1 MESLPNEL
9 RRVILQHLPISD
21 LKSIR
26 RASKSWSI
34 LGQEYLLAPIFRTLP
49 HRPDTLHLKGIS
61 THPAFN
67 HRIQSIHFNHGEV
80 NEYSGRHNS
89 YFLQY
94 LMVPEER
101 LTQQYAAWKAYEH
114 FKQLT
119 NTYLPTSCD
128 EDMLTEIFA
137 NLPNLTSLKISL
149 MLCPFIKWDPEVPE
163 LLVNIWGFPST
174 RLLPRVATVE
184 RMTSIMNAIA
194 ANSATLT
201 INSLSHDRLPFEF
214 FFQNQKKMAVISTSF
229 RNLTTL
235 ELLIEYSDLPN
246 DTHAA
251 QAFSNLR
258 KCLRAAPL
266 LKDLSLGFQGRR
278 KVDIA
283 PLLASFAADEY
294 TFLHLSTLQLQGMIT
309 TETDLCDFLVR
320 QKSTLTRVIL
330 GGPGVVAV
338 RQPANGGI
346 FLDTGS
352 WKGLVS
358 RLSEELKLDKAG
370 ACVVLLQGDLKGL
383 ESGERWVFEKAVAA
397 REAMGE
403 ERHEEEVG
411 VGEDELIIMDESDAP
426 WPV

>member
-1 MESLPNEL
+1 METLPNEL
-9 RRVILQHLPISD
+9 RRVILWHLPVQD

-26 RASKSWSI
+26 RTSKSWAI

-67 HRIQSIHFNHGEV
+67 HRIHAIHFNHGEV

-101 LTQQYAAWKAYEH
+101 LTQQYAAWEAYEH

-128 EDMLTEIFA
+128 EDTLTEIFA
-137 NLPNLTSLKISL
+137 NLPNLTTLKINL
-149 MLCPFIKWDPEVPE
+149 MLCPFIKWDPRVPD
-163 LLVNIWGFPST
+163 LLANIWIFPST

-184 RMTSIMNAIA
+184 RMSSIMNAIA
-194 ANSATLT
+194 ANSATLSIT
-201 INSLSHDRLPFEF
+201 SFSHDRLPFEF
-214 FFQNQKKMAVISTSF
+214 FFQNQRKMALISSAF

-235 ELLIEYSDLPN
+235 VLLLEYSDLPN
-246 DTHAA
+246 DTHAT
-251 QAFSNLR
+251 QAFTNLG
-258 KCLRAAPL
+258 KCLRSAPL
-266 LKDLSLGFQGRR
+266 LKHLSLGFQGRR

-294 TFLHLSTLQLQGMIT
+294 TFPHLSTLQLQGMIS
-309 TETDLCDFLVR
+309 TETDLCGFLIR
-320 QKSTLTRVIL
+320 QKPTLTLVTI
-330 GGPGVVAV
+330 GGEGVKAV

-352 WKGLVS
+352 WKGFVS
-358 RLSEELKLDKAG
+358 RLSEDLDLDKAG
-370 ACVVLLQGDLKGL
+370 ACVVFLQGDLKGL
-383 ESGERWVFEKAVAA
+383 ESGERWVFEKAVEA
-397 REAMGE
+397 REAVGE
-403 ERHEEEVG
+403 ERHEEG
-411 VGEDELIIMDESDAP
+411 LGDGELIIMDESDAP
-426 WPV
+426 WPL

>member
-1 MESLPNEL
+1 MEMLPNEL
-9 RRVILQHLPISD
+9 RRVILWHLPVKD

-26 RASKSWSI
+26 QTSKSWAI
-34 LGQEYLLAPIFRTLP
+34 LGQEYLLAPVFRALP

-61 THPAFN
+61 SHPAFN
-67 HRIQSIHFNHGEV
+67 HRIHSIHFNHGEV

-101 LTQQYAAWKAYEH
+101 LTQQYATWEAYEH

-128 EDMLTEIFA
+128 ETTLTEIFA
-137 NLPNLTSLKISL
+137 NLPNLTSLKINL
-149 MLCPFIKWDPEVPE
+149 MLCPFIKWDPNVPD
-163 LLVNIWGFPST
+163 LLANIWIFPST

-184 RMTSIMNAIA
+184 RMSSIMNAVA
-194 ANSATLT
+194 ANSATLS

-214 FFQNQKKMAVISTSF
+214 FFQNQKKMAVISTAF
-229 RNLTTL
+229 KNLTTL
-235 ELLIEYSDLPN
+235 ELLLEYSDLPN
-246 DTHAA
+246 DTHAT
-251 QAFSNLR
+251 QAFANLG

-266 LKDLSLGFQGRR
+266 LKALSLGFQGRR

-283 PLLASFAADEY
+283 PLLDSFAADVY
-294 TFLHLSTLQLQGMIT
+294 TFPYLSTLQLHGMIT
-309 TETDLCDFLVR
+309 TETNLCDFLVR
-320 QKSTLTRVIL
+320 QKPTLTTVTI
-330 GGPGVVAV
+330 GGEGVKAV

-358 RLSEELKLDKAG
+358 RLSEELELDKAG
-370 ACVVLLQGDLKGL
+370 ACVVFLQGDLKGL
-383 ESGERWVFEKAVAA
+383 ESGERWVFKKTVEA
-397 REAMGE
+397 REAVGE
-403 ERHEEEVG
+403 ERHEEG
-411 VGEDELIIMDESDAP
+411 LGDGELVIMDQSDAP